1 VQRAYI
7 QLITKL
13 LGVEFDT
20 LWQRHKRQLRAK
32 WLTEIALILVIVGT
46 FVCVWN
52 TYRPVTVSV
61 SLEEV
66 TTANPNLPPL
76 SDAEVTLILGD
87 DVRSVRVNSID
98 QVATFDNVP
107 KNLLGSK
114 VELRFVDFPDVAD
127 GGNYHPVTTTMSLS
141 ETISLPVSRDTIR
154 YGMLKARLLDGNY
167 KPRPNYTIEIE
178 GMSFTS
184 DAKGDIDAYIP
195 LHLQRE
201 SYVVAN
207 DTLKNV
213 GMSSRLAIIV
223 E

>member
-1 VQRAYI
+1 M
-7 QLITKL
+7 
-13 LGVEFDT
+13 
-20 LWQRHKRQLRAK
+20 
-32 WLTEIALILVIVGT
+32 
-46 FVCVWN
+46 
-52 TYRPVTVSV
+52 
-61 SLEEV
+61 
-66 TTANPNLPPL
+66 
-76 SDAEVTLILGD
+76 
-87 DVRSVRVNSID
+87 
-98 QVATFDNVP
+98 
-107 KNLLGSK
+107 
-114 VELRFVDFPDVAD
+114 
-127 GGNYHPVTTTMSLS
+127 TTTMSLS
-141 ETISLPVSRDTIR
+141 ETMSLPVSRDTIR

-167 KPRPNYTIEIE
+167 KPRPNYTIDIE